1 MGCVVGVHFSLY
13 YYYYELVRAHPH
25 EPDSVTLKLE
35 AV

>member
-1 MGCVVGVHFSLY
+1 MVCDVVVQFSLY
-13 YYYYELVRAHPH
+13 YYYYELVHAHPH